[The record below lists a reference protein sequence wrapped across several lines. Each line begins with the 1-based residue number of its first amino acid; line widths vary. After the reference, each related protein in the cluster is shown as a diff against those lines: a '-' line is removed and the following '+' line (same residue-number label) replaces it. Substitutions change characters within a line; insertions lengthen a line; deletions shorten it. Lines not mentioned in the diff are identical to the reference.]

1 MSELSM
7 FEAILIW
14 DKVMSYK
21 DRRDLVKNNWSIA
34 STFRDH
40 PDSVE
45 AIVETP
51 AEQMSDID
59 MEKLHKALILSE
71 RTMYLKKQ
79 LAKIDKKAEK
89 QWNKLRKMYNKNDET
104 WVRDLDIMPKHWA
117 IAVQN
122 CDYDQLSFTIKHLL
136 RASYDNNTNRFAGQH
151 MLYGPKLKTMS
162 EIEV

>member
-1 MSELSM
+1 MI
-7 FEAILIW
+7 FNFIILFSFNFIT
-14 DKVMSYK
+14 KNPKYK
-21 DRRDLVKNNWSIA
+21 YVSSGLIA
-34 STFRDH
+34 GFCQT
-40 PDSVE
+40 
-45 AIVETP
+45 IVETP